1 MLKKI
6 GFIVLLTALSGAA
19 SAGETCKY
27 FLGVFPY
34 DCTSSDH
41 GDRGDRR
48 DRDGPT
54 AAPEIDLGST
64 AAGLTFALGGLV
76 VLRAR
81 RARSPK

>member
-19 SAGETCKY
+19 SAGDCKH

-34 DCTSSDH
+34 DCTSS
-41 GDRGDRR
+41 GGGGGGRGVRG
-48 DRDGPT
+48 GPT

-64 AAGLTFALGGLV
+64 AAGLTLALGGLA

-81 RARSPK
+81 RVRNPK